1 MLKLNKP
8 EEFIGSPC
16 KYYTFRLFTLI
27 QLLIGLGTMILGIL
41 VSINIS
47 SLPWHSIVY
56 IITGLILLI
65 LAFFSHSTYSSTKKL
80 ISFLTILF
88 LCFCSELG
96 VLIAIYLQQ
105 LYVPIFGSLNS
116 ELAEYILL
124 GACFTLFLEFVFG
137 SWYLSSVR
145 DAEIEKENFK
155 LLTKN

>member
-16 KYYTFRLFTLI
+16 KYYTFRLFTLM

-41 VSINIS
+41 VSINTSSIS
-47 SLPWHSIVY
+47 WHSISY
-56 IITGLILLI
+56 ILTGLILLI
-65 LAFFSHSTYSSTKKL
+65 LSFFSHSTYSSTIKL
-80 ISFLTILF
+80 IIYLTILF

-96 VLIAIYLQQ
+96 VLIAIYLLQV
-105 LYVPIFGSLNS
+105 YDPILGSINS
-116 ELAEYILL
+116 ELTEYILL
-124 GACFTLFLEFVFG
+124 GACFALFLEFVFG

-155 LLTKN
+155 LLNKN